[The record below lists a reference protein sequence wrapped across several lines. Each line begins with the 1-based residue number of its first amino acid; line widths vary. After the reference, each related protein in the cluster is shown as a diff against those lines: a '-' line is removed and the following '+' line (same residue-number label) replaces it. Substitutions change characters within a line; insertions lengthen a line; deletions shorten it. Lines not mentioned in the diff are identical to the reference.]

1 MKRFL
6 LLLTVLVSVLSFAQT
21 DSTDLSLFTSPP
33 TLENEL
39 DSLIF
44 GNGGYEDY
52 KLEFTIS
59 DTVNFGSLHLEFSTT
74 NDQILYKRTFTHAD
88 LLADNLIDS
97 NWLFSFNFGK
107 FESAQFYKVTLIKS
121 NYAGVFDPSISKV
134 Y

>member
-6 LLLTVLVSVLSFAQT
+6 LLVIVLVSVLSYAQT
-21 DSTDLSLFTSPP
+21 DSTDLTLFTSPP

-52 KLEFTIS
+52 ELEFTIT
-59 DTVNFGSLHLEFSTT
+59 DTVNFGSLHIELSGT
-74 NDQILYKRTFTHAD
+74 NNQVLFKKTFTHAE
-88 LLADNLIDS
+88 LLTDNLIDS
-97 NWLFSFNFGK
+97 NWLFSINFGK
-107 FESAQFYKVTLIKS
+107 FESVQFYKVALIKS
-121 NYAGVFDPSISKV
+121 NYAGVFDPSISKS